1 MMFAQKSGLLRK
13 SVIALMLLLVFGFS
27 EQLSAQQQDPN
38 KKKDLFEMSI
48 EELMNVEVVSS
59 ARRAQPIA
67 RSTGAIYV
75 ITAEDIRMAGVT
87 RFADLLRLVPGVQ
100 VNQILDFS
108 SQVGIRGFAR
118 RNAATIQILLDG
130 VSMYDAYKG
139 GCELEFYPIILDDI
153 DRIEVIRGPAAVAW
167 GVNAMDGVI
176 NIITKK
182 AADTQGIRVYGG
194 LASNHMY
201 EGYIRLGGR
210 TDNVA
215 ARATVGSFYTHGLGS
230 DQGDAGTNVGIP
242 DNSHNLTATGRGEM
256 RLKDGALLTVSGGQR
271 ETTYGGMTHPSL
283 EYMTLVWDKK
293 YSKESSLKLTW
304 AENWFENMDVGTYDY
319 RSRQDLLEIQ
329 NTLDWDT
336 HKIVWGGDYTRDAF
350 HTIILDPIENPNANV
365 SIADPNGFS
374 NDQISAF
381 AEDEITLAKNFWFT
395 IGGRLQHNE
404 LTGQDW
410 AGNAVLT
417 WEAVP
422 NHFFRAGVSRAFA
435 RPTMQGYFY
444 SLIPKKKTLIT
455 EIAGDLD
462 NAHITAYQ
470 LGYRGQI
477 AKNLDLDI
485 EGFYN
490 KSRDLGG
497 SYDVKGSPLGSL
509 GASTVRFSRSYF
521 SVDSYG
527 IETSFSYKPFAWWLI
542 RGTHSYEHQTEAN
555 CMNPLPPRLIVPSV
569 PQHTATLTNRFYL
582 DSSTTL
588 NTQLFYKDPY
598 RLENV
603 SYDAATNKV
612 DNHIRLDVH
621 LARKI
626 GKNAELAIGV
636 KNVNDPYHYEG
647 NGTGKAEADVA
658 YNRIAKV
665 YYLQLYYQ
673 F

>member
-1 MMFAQKSGLLRK
+1 
-13 SVIALMLLLVFGFS
+13 
-27 EQLSAQQQDPN
+27 
-38 KKKDLFEMSI
+38 MSI
-48 EELMNVEVVSS
+48 EELMNVEVVTS

-87 RFADLLRLVPGVQ
+87 KLADLFRLVPGMQ
-100 VNQILDFS
+100 VNQILDFKF
-108 SQVGIRGFAR
+108 QVGFRGFAQS
-118 RNAATIQILLDG
+118 NAARMQILLDG

-139 GCELEFYPIILDDI
+139 GCEFEFYPIILDDI

-167 GVNAMDGVI
+167 GVNAMNGVI

-182 AADTQGIRVYGG
+182 AADTQGMRAYGG
-194 LASNHMY
+194 LASNQMY
-201 EGYIRLGGR
+201 EGYIGIGGR

-230 DQGDAGTNVGIP
+230 DEGDAGTDVGIN
-242 DNSHNLTATGRGEM
+242 DYSNNFTTTGRGEM

-271 ETTYGGMTHPSL
+271 ETTYGTGMTHPSL

-293 YSKESSLKLTW
+293 YSKESSLKFTW

-329 NTLDWDT
+329 NTLDWGT

-350 HTIILDPIENPNANV
+350 HTIILSPIKYPRANK
-365 SIADPNGFS
+365 SIAEPNGFS

-381 AEDEITLAKNFWFT
+381 AEDEITLANNLWFT

-435 RPTMQGYFY
+435 RPVMQAYFY
-444 SLIPKKKTLIT
+444 SLMPYNKTTIT
-455 EIAGDLD
+455 ERAALDGLD
-462 NAHITAYQ
+462 NEHITAYQ

-485 EGFYN
+485 EGFYHKN
-490 KSRDLGG
+490 TDMIG
-497 SYDVKGSPLGSL
+497 SYETGSPK
-509 GASTVRFSRSYF
+509 VRYNGNIFD
-521 SVDSYG
+521 VDSYG
-527 IETSFSYKPFAWWLI
+527 IETSFDYKPFAWWLI
-542 RGTHSYEHQTEAN
+542 RGTHSYEHQTNAN

-582 DSSTTL
+582 DSLTTL

-603 SYDAATNKV
+603 SYDAVTNKV
-612 DNHIRLDVH
+612 GNHIRLDVH

-658 YNRIAKV
+658 YNRIAKL
-665 YYLQLYYQ
+665 YYLQFYYQ

>member
-1 MMFAQKSGLLRK
+1 
-13 SVIALMLLLVFGFS
+13 
-27 EQLSAQQQDPN
+27 
-38 KKKDLFEMSI
+38 MSI

-67 RSTGAIYV
+67 RSTAAIYV

-100 VNQILDFS
+100 VNQILDFKF
-108 SQVGIRGFAR
+108 QVGFRGFAQS
-118 RNAATIQILLDG
+118 NAARMQILLDG

-139 GCELEFYPIILDDI
+139 GCELEFYPLILDDI

-167 GVNAMDGVI
+167 GVNAMNGVI

-201 EGYIRLGGR
+201 EGYIGLGGR

-230 DQGDAGTNVGIP
+230 DQGDAGNRVGIP
-242 DNSHNLTATGRGEM
+242 DNSHNLTATGRGEVQ
-256 RLKDGALLTVSGGQR
+256 LKDGALLTVSGGQR
-271 ETTYGGMTHPSL
+271 KTTYGGGTHPGL

-293 YSKESSLKLTW
+293 YSKESSLKFTW
-304 AENWFENMDVGTYDY
+304 AENWFRNLDVGTYDY
-319 RSRQDLLEIQ
+319 WTRQDLLEIQ
-329 NTLDWDT
+329 NTLNWDT
-336 HKIVWGGDYTRDAF
+336 HTIVWGGDYTRDTF
-350 HTIILDPIENPNANV
+350 HTIMLDQIHDPRANR
-365 SIADPNGFS
+365 SIADPNCFT
-374 NDQISAF
+374 NDQFSAF
-381 AEDEITLAKNFWFT
+381 AEDEITLANNLWFT
-395 IGGRLQHNE
+395 IGGRLQYNE
-404 LTGQDW
+404 LTHQDW
-410 AGNAVLT
+410 AGNAILT

-435 RPTMQGYFY
+435 RPVMQAYFY
-444 SLIPKKKTLIT
+444 SLVPYNQTRIT
-455 EIAGDLD
+455 ERAALDGLD
-462 NAHITAYQ
+462 NEHITAYQ

-477 AKNLDLDI
+477 AKNLELDI
-485 EGFYN
+485 AGFYHKN
-490 KSRDLGG
+490 TDMIG
-497 SYDVKGSPLGSL
+497 SYETGSPK
-509 GASTVRFSRSYF
+509 VRYNGNIFD
-521 SVDSYG
+521 VDSYG
-527 IETSFSYKPFAWWLI
+527 IETSLNYKPFGWWLI
-542 RGTHSYEHQTEAN
+542 RGTHSYEHQTNAN
-555 CMNPLPPRLIVPSV
+555 CMNSLPPRLIVPSV

-582 DSSTTL
+582 DSLTTL

-598 RLENV
+598 YMENV
-603 SYDAATNKV
+603 SYDAAVNKV
-612 DNHIRLDVH
+612 DDHIRLDVH

-636 KNVNDPYHYEG
+636 KNLNDTYHYEG
-647 NGTGKAEADVA
+647 NGTGKAESAGA
-658 YNRIAKV
+658 LSYNRIAKV

>member
-1 MMFAQKSGLLRK
+1 MFTQKSCLLRGP
-13 SVIALMLLLVFGFS
+13 VVVLMLLLVFGFS

-87 RFADLLRLVPGVQ
+87 KLADLFRLVPGMQ

-108 SQVGIRGFAR
+108 SQVGIRGFAQ
-118 RNAATIQILLDG
+118 RNAARIQILLDG

-167 GVNAMDGVI
+167 GVNAMNGVI

-182 AADTQGIRVYGG
+182 AADTQGIRTYGG

-201 EGYIRLGGR
+201 EGYIEIGGQ
-210 TDNVA
+210 TGNVA
-215 ARATVGSFYTHGLGS
+215 GRATVGSFYTHGLGS
-230 DQGDAGTNVGIP
+230 DQGDAGTDVGIN
-242 DNSHNLTATGRGEM
+242 DYSHNFTTTGRGEV

-271 ETTYGGMTHPSL
+271 QTTYGTAMVHPSL

-304 AENWFENMDVGTYDY
+304 AENWFENMGNTSYDV

-329 NTLDWDT
+329 NTLDWGT
-336 HKIVWGGDYTRDAF
+336 HKIVWGGDYTRDSF
-350 HTIILDPIENPNANV
+350 HTIIFYDPISNPKANK
-365 SIADPNGFS
+365 SIDDPNSFS
-374 NDQISAF
+374 NDQVSAF

-422 NHFFRAGVSRAFA
+422 NHFLRAGVSRAFA
-435 RPTMQGYFY
+435 RPVMQAYFY
-444 SLIPKKKTLIT
+444 SLMPYNKTRIT
-455 EIAGDLD
+455 ERAALDGLD
-462 NAHITAYQ
+462 NEHITAYQ

-477 AKNLDLDI
+477 MKNLDLDI
-485 EGFYN
+485 EGFYHRN
-490 KSRDLGG
+490 TDMIG
-497 SYDVKGSPLGSL
+497 SYEKGSPI
-509 GASTVRFSRSYF
+509 VRYNGNIFD
-521 SVDSYG
+521 VTSYG
-527 IETSFSYKPFAWWLI
+527 IETSLDYKPFAWWLI
-542 RGTHSYEHQTEAN
+542 RGTHSYEHQTEADR
-555 CMNPLPPRLIVPSV
+555 MNRLPPRLIVPSV

-582 DSSTTL
+582 DNSTTL
-588 NTQLFYKDPY
+588 NTQLFYTDTY
-598 RLENV
+598 HLENANAV
-603 SYDAATNKV
+603 DYDAAINKV
-612 DNHIRLDVH
+612 DKRIRLDVH

-626 GKNAELAIGV
+626 GKNAEIAIGV

-647 NGTGKAEADVA
+647 NTTGKVEVD
-658 YNRIAKV
+658 YNRIVKL
-665 YYLQLYYQ
+665 YYLQFYYQ